1 MAKKTLNELGQRFKK
16 LALTAKQYTD
26 DHVNANEVKLFV
38 KGTANT
44 GFLKTYI
51 LAKGADTALNAGG
64 DIDNA
69 YKIGEI
75 DIPKDFLVKS
85 GKMLTVVAGTG
96 ANDGKWMVTE
106 ENGSAVA
113 TQYEAPAGVT
123 AAGQWMDLVV
133 NTKGDTEAETD
144 THICFDVT
152 KLVDVYTNGDGLNL
166 SNGQFSIKLNATASG
181 LAVDGNGL
189 TIGIDSSNANGLAI
203 TASGLKLTTATTTA
217 AGAQSAADKL
227 LQDQMRSDLTL
238 MTSGEIISWFG
249 YDPANMTVADTSEK
263 ELADAF
269 AAATFAD
276 SLTDE

>member
-1 MAKKTLNELGQRFKK
+1 MAKKTLNELGLRFKK

-51 LAKGADTALNAGG
+51 LAKGADTALVSG
-64 DIDNA
+64 DIPAAN
-69 YKIGEI
+69 KIGEI

-96 ANDGKWMVTE
+96 ANEGKFMVTE
-106 ENGSAVA
+106 ENGSAV
-113 TQYEAPAGVT
+113 TEYEAPAAVT
-123 AAGQWMDLVV
+123 AAGQWIDLVV
-133 NTKGDTEAETD
+133 NTKGTTEAETD
-144 THICFDVT
+144 AHLCFDVT
-152 KLVDVYTNGDGLNL
+152 KLVDVYTNGNGLNL

-181 LAVDGNGL
+181 LDVDGNGL
-189 TIGIDSSNANGLAI
+189 TIAIDATNANGLAI
-203 TASGLKLTTATTTA
+203 TASGLKLTTATQSA
-217 AGAQSAADKL
+217 AGAQSAADKQL
-227 LQDQMRSDLTL
+227 EDEMRSDLTL
-238 MTSGEIISWFG
+238 MTNGEIISWFG
-249 YDPANMTVADTSEK
+249 YNPANMTVADTSEK

-269 AAATFAD
+269 AAADFSD